1 MQRRHWLSHIIMQ
14 QVLLLPN
21 VNRGLWSYCEV
32 RSLPFNYPSVD
43 LFAPLCTTNMP
54 SYLDFLPGLKKSL
67 TLEMEWLGKIT
78 PSSTKESGQ
87 SWSQNHAS
95 FTRTQN
101 ERRGIFMIMAMINK
115 KVNTPK
121 AQYHVMSVNK
131 KLTAFLNSGHNPIGI
146 CD

>member
-1 MQRRHWLSHIIMQ
+1 MQRRHWLSHIIQ
-14 QVLLLPN
+14 QVLLLPHI
-21 VNRGLWSYCEV
+21 NRGLWSYCEV

-43 LFAPLCTTNMP
+43 LFAPLCTTNLP

-87 SWSQNHAS
+87 SWSKNHAS

-101 ERRGIFMIMAMINK
+101 ERRGIFTIMAMINK

-121 AQYHVMSVNK
+121 AQCHVMSVNK
-131 KLTAFLNSGHNPIGI
+131 KLTAFLNPGHTPIGT